1 MFHQRHAGCNRISTR
16 SQDYRLQF
24 RPEIDHRLQIPLE
37 GGKLFR
43 RGGFK
48 PAAPAQ
54 LAEERTDRV
63 DVGVAVLD
71 APAVVVHL
79 HFLDRQE
86 PPGFDAPRQ
95 TPCGD
100 RLAVLPGFCRQSQ
113 PAHFLCVIPEFGD
126 FPVMFP

>member
-48 PAAPAQ
+48 PAARPSLPKNAQIALMWGWQFSMPRPLSSTCISLIDRSRPASMLRARRLVETGWPFCPAFAASRSQ
-54 LAEERTDRV
+54 LTFSVSSRS
-63 DVGVAVLD
+63 
-71 APAVVVHL
+71 
-79 HFLDRQE
+79 
-86 PPGFDAPRQ
+86 
-95 TPCGD
+95 
-100 RLAVLPGFCRQSQ
+100 LATFR
-113 PAHFLCVIPEFGD
+113 
-126 FPVMFP
+126 